1 MAQATI
7 QRGPVSGTAVDRT
20 TGRRAPFFVEF
31 YRSAVGKKYVMA
43 ITGIV
48 GMLYVIAHMLG
59 NMKMFLGADDINHY
73 AEFLRELLVP
83 IAPRT
88 FVLWLLR
95 TGLIVALIFH
105 LHAAYSLT
113 VLNHR
118 ARPVKYQSHRD
129 YVAADFASRT
139 MRWSGIIVL
148 LFLAFHLADLTW
160 GFANPDFIRGDAYHN
175 IVESLS
181 RVPIAILY
189 IVANIALGIHLFHGA
204 WSLFQSIGSN
214 SPRFNEWRRWFA
226 AAFAAVIVVG
236 NCSFPVAVMT
246 GLVE

>member
-7 QRGPVSGTAVDRT
+7 PRGPVTGTAAAPADR
-20 TGRRAPFFVEF
+20 RRLPFFLEF

-43 ITGIV
+43 VTGIV
-48 GMLYVIAHMLG
+48 GMLFVLAHMIGNLKMYLG
-59 NMKMFLGADDINHY
+59 PVEYNAYAD
-73 AEFLRELLVP
+73 FLRALFVP
-83 IAPRT
+83 IAPRSV
-88 FVLWLLR
+88 VLWLLR
-95 TGLIVALIFH
+95 IGLILALLLH

-113 VLNHR
+113 VMNHR
-118 ARPVKYQSHRD
+118 SRPIKYQSHRD

-139 MRWSGIIVL
+139 MRWTGIIVL
-148 LFLAFHLADLTW
+148 LFLGFHLADLTW
-160 GFANPDFIRGDAYHN
+160 GWFNPDFIRGDVYHN
-175 IVESLS
+175 VVESLS
-181 RVPIAILY
+181 RAPVALIY

-236 NCSFPVAVMT
+236 NVSFPVAVMA
-246 GLVE
+246 GVVS